1 MRRRLLFL
9 SVIAVLVIGMSGAAG
24 ALLGA
29 RSSVSPRQA
38 VESQADQGPEG
49 SDPSVEPAAQPPA
62 PSGQRPATNG
72 QPPVVEGQRLPP
84 GHPPLV
90 RAPGSRVPGTHAPGL
105 VQQRELRRRVAEAIE
120 LGRRARAGE
129 AAAKDAVAAQLAG
142 ETDPRVRQALATG
155 EPPPDLGQPRG
166 WTPPVLPEPV
176 AAAEAGEVRAY
187 WLTPG
192 SRSGTYESTVT
203 VDGTGHAQVETV
215 HETDDGER
223 WHVRYPAWAYRDA
236 QGRLVVDARG
246 QPVECLQKPEWGWW
260 SPDSMLIGKDGLIDM
275 IDDKHDPGQG
285 TSGAN
290 GSG

>member
-1 MRRRLLFL
+1 MRRRLLLIAIMFL
-9 SVIAVLVIGMSGAAG
+9 IAGLVGGVG
-24 ALLGA
+24 GLLA
-29 RSSVSPRQA
+29 TVPP
-38 VESQADQGPEG
+38 ESYLPG
-49 SDPSVEPAAQPPA
+49 VEPQVDDDRV
-62 PSGQRPATNG
+62 SDQRPATIDQWPATSD
-72 QPPVVEGQRLPP
+72 QPAASGERPVRTGPLPP
-84 GHPPLV
+84 GHPPLS
-90 RAPGSRVPGTHAPGL
+90 RAPSTHAPGL

-176 AAAEAGEVRAY
+176 AAAEPGEVRAY